1 VNDRRPVVVG
11 VHATEQALSLP
22 HRDAMDL
29 ALEAVR
35 GAVEDAGL
43 TPADVDGAQ
52 VDWPGPG
59 GVPGEGS
66 SWARMLGRDLRW
78 TSDSML
84 DNAGSRGLL

>member
-1 VNDRRPVVVG
+1 MTDRRSPVIAG
-11 VHATEQALSLP
+11 VYATEQALSLP
-22 HRDAMDL
+22 DHTAMDL

-35 GAVEDAGL
+35 GAVADAGL
-43 TPADVDGAQ
+43 KPSDIDGAQ

-84 DNAGSRGLL
+84 DNAGSRGC